1 MKKILSLKMIA
12 CVLIVLSCISCSSD
26 ECADNAISADVD
38 SQEQL
43 CERVG
48 EDHNLLLDEF
58 FSQMFATTR
67 SIVIPKPDPIDPI
80 GPPEGPLRFDYKL
93 FECVDFLT
101 IPASEKVEI
110 KKALTQVRTDY
121 LAGKIDTTVVFEPT
135 DQYLVHKT
143 QLETVVNDGDYD
155 LTSLFS
161 RIDAIKASAK
171 EIDDETE
178 RQAILMGASIAKNS
192 LQYWHDNFDRICDSL
207 DIVIPPIGGF
217 QPLSTASK
225 PCRQTRGW
233 LGYNWKSAGVADL
246 GTGLLAAMDHFSG
259 ACKLLGPIGW
269 KAAAIYIG
277 SRAAI
282 GSLVNLVG
290 QCAGENGYSVSLI
303 NYLVDY
309 TYDATLYDLR
319 QDFLIGSIVIKP
331 ISPGDSEN

>member
-1 MKKILSLKMIA
+1 MIA
-12 CVLIVLSCISCSSD
+12 CVLIVLSCISCSSN

-171 EIDDETE
+171 EIDDEIE

-246 GTGLLAAMDHFSG
+246 LAGLAASTDPFG
-259 ACKLLGPIGW
+259 QACNFLGLAGW
-269 KAAAIYIG
+269 KAMAVYVTVYAV
-277 SRAAI
+277 I
-282 GSLVNLVG
+282 GSLGDLIYQHGSN
-290 QCAGENGYSVSLI
+290 NGYSISLVKELI
-303 NYLVDY
+303 DCE
-309 TYDATLYDLR
+309 YDCTLADLR
-319 QDFLIGSIVIKP
+319 SDLLIGSIIITP
-331 ISPGDSEN
+331 IQGNN